1 MKRSGLFVVAALC
14 VTLGLAVFVSPFA
27 ASDPDGLERVAR
39 TKGFASTERAHSLR
53 DSPIADYSVDGVA
66 EERIATALSGLIG
79 VLLAFGIGA
88 GLLALVR
95 ARRNRGRAPGGPAAP
110 APRSGG
116 SE

>member
-1 MKRSGLFVVAALC
+1 MKRSWPFVVAALF

-39 TKGFASTERAHSLR
+39 KKGFASTERAHSLR
-53 DSPIADYSVDGVA
+53 DSPVADYSVEGVA
-66 EERIATALSGLIG
+66 EVRIATALSGLIG
-79 VLLAFGIGA
+79 VLLAFGMGA

-95 ARRNRGRAPGGPAAP
+95 TRRKRGGPPGGPAAP

-116 SE
+116 SD

>member
-1 MKRSGLFVVAALC
+1 MKRSGPFVVAALC

-53 DSPIADYSVDGVA
+53 DSPIADYSVEGVA
-66 EERIATALSGLIG
+66 EEPFATALSGLTG
-79 VLLAFGIGA
+79 VLLAFGMGA

-95 ARRNRGRAPGGPAAP
+95 IRRKRGRRRDGPGAP
-110 APRSGG
+110 APSPGG